1 LISRLEFLMQPTT
14 FDPLEMLKV
23 LADEKRLALLRH
35 LAAGEHSVSAL
46 AGLVQLSEPTV
57 SHHLS
62 RLRAAGLVNLRMEG
76 AQHFYR
82 ANPAGLDQF
91 KQAAA
96 IIEQFPAAPPGPSD
110 DSWIAALNWPAA
122 DQQVL
127 REYTRNG
134 VLTRLP
140 TKQKRLLVI
149 LRWLASRFEPGT
161 LYTEAQVNG
170 ILKAAY
176 PDDYVSL
183 RRDLVDFGY
192 LRRDRAGGKY
202 LLQHP
207 IA

>member
-1 LISRLEFLMQPTT
+1 M
-14 FDPLEMLKV
+14 D
-23 LADEKRLALLRH
+23 
-35 LAAGEHSVSAL
+35 G
-46 AGLVQLSEPTV
+46 
-57 SHHLS
+57 
-62 RLRAAGLVNLRMEG
+62 N
-76 AQHFYR
+76 QHFYR

-96 IIEQFPAAPPGPSD
+96 SIEQFPPAPPGPSD
-110 DSWIAALNWPAA
+110 DSWIAGLGWDPA

-127 REYTRNG
+127 REYTHNR

-140 TKQKRLLVI
+140 SKQKRLLVI
-149 LRWLASRFEPGT
+149 LRWLATHFQPER
-161 LYTEAQVNG
+161 LYTESEVNA

-207 IA
+207 VG

>member
-1 LISRLEFLMQPTT
+1 VRATT
-14 FDPLEMLKV
+14 VFDPLEMLKV

-35 LAAGEHSVSAL
+35 LAAGEQTVGAL

-57 SHHLS
+57 SHHLA
-62 RLRAAGLVNLRMEG
+62 RLRAAGLVTLRMEG

-96 IIEQFPAAPPGPSD
+96 NIEHFPPAPPGPSD
-110 DSWIAALNWPAA
+110 ESWIAALGWAPA

-134 VLTRLP
+134 VLARLP
-140 TKQKRLLVI
+140 SKQKKLLVI
-149 LRWLASRFEPGT
+149 LRWLATHFEPGT
-161 LYTEAQVNG
+161 LYTEAQVNAR
-170 ILKAAY
+170 LKAAY

-207 IA
+207 IG